1 MDGHPC
7 SLSLIQTVTRHRPVL
22 RLVLHVT
29 IAIVKSGCG
38 REICSLPLRLQH
50 GRAAAS
56 APIVPVERGP
66 RFPFRTVGLRRT
78 RPLSGA
84 ARDNGAYARRQGKAV
99 ADCRSWRCPTAIWLT
114 AVGMEPSVVFAGSAT
129 YDSVGDSAMWPEFRE
144 LFERARVRRTRPGGG
159 REWFASAPESLCGPK
174 LSRAPV

>member
-66 RFPFRTVGLRRT
+66 RFPFRTVGSRRT

-84 ARDNGAYARRQGKAV
+84 ARDNGAYGRRQGKAV
-99 ADCRSWRCPTAIWLT
+99 ADYRSWQLFGSMLIVFSARAASASLGRP
-114 AVGMEPSVVFAGSAT
+114 AVGMEPGVRPRLGPERQDYCPGRLRPAT
-129 YDSVGDSAMWPEFRE
+129 PCTPPWCGRG
-144 LFERARVRRTRPGGG
+144 RV
-159 REWFASAPESLCGPK
+159 L
-174 LSRAPV
+174 V